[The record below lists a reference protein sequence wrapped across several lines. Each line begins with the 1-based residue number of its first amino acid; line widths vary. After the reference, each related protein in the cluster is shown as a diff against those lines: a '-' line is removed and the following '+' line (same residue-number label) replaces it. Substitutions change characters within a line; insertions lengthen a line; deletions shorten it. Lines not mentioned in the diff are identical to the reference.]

1 MAASCGEQ
9 ITATNDAEDENYEDA
24 VETVHSPG
32 VSGPGPS
39 IMDLDSSI
47 SEADLALAMFFNN
60 RFTEARDRMQPWVD
74 QSMYH
79 ALGYGTIL
87 YIQAVMTF
95 DMADI
100 ETAIEAIKKSV
111 IMCNRLR
118 KKTSIISSITKMN
131 SKVNYDEFTEEEIHA
146 ELCYAEC
153 LLIRAFL
160 TFIQDENLISFVK
173 GGLKIR
179 ECYKIYKECHKILR
193 NRKVKTD
200 THTVHFESGVCMGI
214 GAFNLMISLL
224 PSKIMKLLEFVGFS
238 GNKKFGL
245 SELKRG
251 CDLHVG
257 LRGKISSIILV
268 AYHSLVT
275 YVLGLADGD
284 IDLATEVLQPC
295 LVDHPKGAL
304 FLFFAGRLEEVKGH
318 IDEAI
323 NKFEDSIDSQSE
335 WRQFHHLCYWELMWC
350 HCFKSDWLIAMK
362 YAERL
367 CKESRW
373 SKATYTYQKASF
385 LSMCPEQ
392 TDETRKHIDYLFG
405 EVPRLKQRIAGK
417 SLPFEKFAVAKSQ
430 RYFTQGNYLILPALE
445 LIYVWNGFSIVGKN
459 RELLERMLAEVETTL
474 TEIIDKKSP
483 GESCDEKFYHDN
495 YCLALL
501 LKGVC
506 LRHREQSFQAEQCF
520 LEVIHSEKRI
530 RFDHYLIPYSL
541 VELSIL
547 YLGQERY
554 ADVKKLL
561 EKAKKQYS
569 RYFLESRLHF
579 RIHAIR
585 LQLNA
590 ARNSTSDSNSTAEM
604 PCEEDTDADVEGAT
618 ATAVD
623 VDSWVDIENGDVG
636 SMKESL

>member
-1 MAASCGEQ
+1 
-9 ITATNDAEDENYEDA
+9 
-24 VETVHSPG
+24 
-32 VSGPGPS
+32 
-39 IMDLDSSI
+39 MDLDTGI
-47 SEADLALAMFFNN
+47 YEADLALNMFFNN
-60 RFTEARDRMQPWVD
+60 RFTEARDRMQPWTD

-100 ETAIEAIKKSV
+100 ENAIDAIKKSV
-111 IMCNRLR
+111 IMCNRVR

-131 SKVNYDEFTEEEIHA
+131 SKVNYDEFTEDEIHA

-200 THTVHFESGVCMGI
+200 KHTIHFESGVRMGI
-214 GAFNLMISLL
+214 GAFNL
-224 PSKIMKLLEFVGFS
+224 
-238 GNKKFGL
+238 KFGL
-245 SELKRG
+245 AELKSS

-257 LRGKISSIILV
+257 LRGKISTIILV

-295 LVDHPKGAL
+295 LVNYPKGAL

-323 NKFEDSIDSQSE
+323 NKFEDSIESQSE

-417 SLPFEKFAVAKSQ
+417 SIPFEKFAVAKSQ
-430 RYFTQGNYLILPALE
+430 RYFNQGNYLILPALE
-445 LIYVWNGFSIVGKN
+445 LIYVWNGFSILGKN
-459 RELLERMLAEVETTL
+459 RQLLEKMLVDVEETL
-474 TEIIDKKSP
+474 TEIAKKS
-483 GESCDEKFYHDN
+483 GSDELSDSKYYYDN

-506 LRHREQSFQAEQCF
+506 LRHRDQTFQAEQCF
-520 LEVIHSEKRI
+520 QEV
-530 RFDHYLIPYSL
+530 
-541 VELSIL
+541 
-547 YLGQERY
+547 
-554 ADVKKLL
+554 
-561 EKAKKQYS
+561 
-569 RYFLESRLHF
+569 
-579 RIHAIR
+579 
-585 LQLNA
+585 
-590 ARNSTSDSNSTAEM
+590 
-604 PCEEDTDADVEGAT
+604 
-618 ATAVD
+618 VD
-623 VDSWVDIENGDVG
+623 R
-636 SMKESL
+636 

>member
-1 MAASCGEQ
+1 MAASNGDYK
-9 ITATNDAEDENYEDA
+9 AGTNSNNDLDEENFEDA
-24 VETVHSPG
+24 VESITSPG
-32 VSGPGPS
+32 LPAPGS
-39 IMDLDSSI
+39 SVMDLDTGI
-47 SEADLALAMFFNN
+47 LEADLALNMFFNN
-60 RFTEARDRMQPWVD
+60 RFTEARDRMQPWTD

-100 ETAIEAIKKSV
+100 ENAIEAIKKSV
-111 IMCNRLR
+111 IMCNRVR

-131 SKVNYDEFTEEEIHA
+131 SKINYDEFSEEEIHA

-179 ECYKIYKECHKILR
+179 ECYKIYKECHKILK

-200 THTVHFESGVCMGI
+200 KHTIHFESGVRMGI

-224 PSKIMKLLEFVGFS
+224 PSRVMKLLEFVGFS

-245 SELKRG
+245 NELKES
-251 CDLHVG
+251 CDLHAG
-257 LRGKISSIILV
+257 LRGKISTIILV

-284 IDLATEVLQPC
+284 IDLATEILQPC
-295 LVDHPKGAL
+295 LVTHPKGAL

-323 NKFEDSIDSQSE
+323 NKFEDSIESQSE

-392 TDETRKHIDYLFG
+392 TDETRKHIDYLFA

-417 SLPFEKFAVAKSQ
+417 SIPFEKFAVAKSQ
-430 RYFTQGNYLILPALE
+430 RYFSQGNYLILPALE
-445 LIYVWNGFSIVGKN
+445 LIYVWNGFNILGKN
-459 RELLERMLAEVETTL
+459 QELLERMLVDIEATL
-474 TEIIDKKSP
+474 TDIASKANS
-483 GESCDEKFYHDN
+483 GESKNGKFYYDN

-506 LRHREQSFQAEQCF
+506 LRHRDQHFQAEQCF
-520 LEVIHSEKRI
+520 QEVVDSEKRL
-530 RFDHYLIPYSL
+530 RYDHYLIPYSL
-541 VELSIL
+541 VELAIL
-547 YLGQERY
+547 YLHQERLS
-554 ADVKKLL
+554 DVKNLL

-569 RYFLESRLHF
+569 HYFLESRLHF

-585 LQLNA
+585 LQLNSA
-590 ARNSTSDSNSTAEM
+590 LLSSSDSGSVAEG
-604 PCEEDTDADVEGAT
+604 EDHVGEGASVQKS
-618 ATAVD
+618 VD
-623 VDSWVDIENGDVG
+623 VLE
-636 SMKESL
+636 